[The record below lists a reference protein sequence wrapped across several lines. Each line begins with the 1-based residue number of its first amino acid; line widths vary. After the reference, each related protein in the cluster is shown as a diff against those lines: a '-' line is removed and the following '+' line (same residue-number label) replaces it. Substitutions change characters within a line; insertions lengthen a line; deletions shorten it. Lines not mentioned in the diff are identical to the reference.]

1 VPIQRSRAPQVVFQP
16 RAYRHIQRGIDDI
29 VSAVRPTLGPCP
41 RLVAIARQPST
52 NAPELLDSGGI
63 IARRIAEL
71 PNRDENAG
79 AMLVR
84 HLLWRIYEQVG
95 DGTVTAA
102 VIFQAVYKRS
112 VPYIVAGGS
121 PMRMRRYL
129 ERGAQLIHDELAGMV
144 RHVQGQEQLARI
156 AESICHER
164 ELAELLGEI
173 FDIIGEHGQVE
184 LRSSPGR
191 GLDREYVEGM
201 HWAGGLLSR
210 ELAVDVVRMRVD
222 LESVG
227 ILISDLDI
235 NDPLQLVPVIE
246 MALQAGLRSLVI
258 VANRLS
264 DRAIGLLVA
273 NRDAGAFQAMAV
285 KAPGLRADDQAAAL
299 EDLAVLTGGRRLLRA
314 AGDQLGHIRI
324 ADLGRARRAWANK
337 DHFGIVG
344 GKGDPRGLRQH
355 VASLRATYAAVED
368 PQARKLQRQRLG
380 RLCGGAATLWVGGA
394 TESDITIRKDVAER
408 AAEALRGA
416 IAGGVLPGAGVALL
430 ACRPA
435 LWRALEQSDEPD
447 ERAAYRVLLDAL
459 SAPIHTI
466 ASNAG
471 YDAGMVMAN
480 LAQVGSGYGLD
491 ARSGQVVDVVHAG
504 ILDVATTQQM
514 AIYSAIETAA
524 LALTIDVLVT
534 RAQPE
539 MKAANP

>member
-1 VPIQRSRAPQVVFQP
+1 
-16 RAYRHIQRGIDDI
+16 
-29 VSAVRPTLGPCP
+29 
-41 RLVAIARQPST
+41 
-52 NAPELLDSGGI
+52 
-63 IARRIAEL
+63 
-71 PNRDENAG
+71 
-79 AMLVR
+79 
-84 HLLWRIYEQVG
+84 
-95 DGTVTAA
+95 
-102 VIFQAVYKRS
+102 
-112 VPYIVAGGS
+112 
-121 PMRMRRYL
+121 
-129 ERGAQLIHDELAGMV
+129 
-144 RHVQGQEQLARI
+144 
-156 AESICHER
+156 
-164 ELAELLGEI
+164 
-173 FDIIGEHGQVE
+173 
-184 LRSSPGR
+184 
-191 GLDREYVEGM
+191 
-201 HWAGGLLSR
+201 
-210 ELAVDVVRMRVD
+210 
-222 LESVG
+222 
-227 ILISDLDI
+227 
-235 NDPLQLVPVIE
+235 
-246 MALQAGLRSLVI
+246 
-258 VANRLS
+258 
-264 DRAIGLLVA
+264 
-273 NRDAGAFQAMAV
+273 MAV